1 MAKRFQD
8 KEHLRWI
15 AEQPCLIH
23 KGGFYSC
30 QGGVQAHHFA
40 NYGLPANYGLV
51 QAKNL
56 YEKKGFINNMDEDNL
71 PF

>member
-30 QGGVQAHHFA
+30 QGGVQAHH
-40 NYGLPANYGLV
+40 
-51 QAKNL
+51 L